1 MTTHFRVHHHI
12 EPFLPATTLYSLCY
26 AYLVFSLKGT
36 VLGAIER
43 VMDTSKEVDRA
54 QRIDAFKKQAD
65 SLRIPASRVAALT
78 GYHPFAVLPQ
88 VFMDLIYQG
97 SVGHELRLQDC
108 RDLNVQLVSTDVLL
122 MELAEKAGSETAK
135 ALESALQVKDG
146 RKLLKDVKVA
156 EVIKRKVLDEAK
168 KSKKLSVEELNRLA
182 EGTRSYV
189 DTGFGTHHESTALDI
204 FEKQCGWEVRERNTS
219 IIYWSFARAE
229 DVGGTTTELTVI
241 PLASAGV
248 NERSLHSDHGTK
260 SRERIEAIE
269 IERANT
275 IKVEEKLKPFFSICG
290 SVDGVR
296 DELWCRPNCTPDGSF
311 NDEEWELREVIVEC
325 KHRMK
330 RAYSTPPLYDQIQ
343 ATAYCLMYGVN
354 DADIIQVVRK
364 EHPLRKRRR
373 NKDESAKGTEKPD
386 QRQTLLDHFLP
397 AKNCEYEPVE
407 KAESVVLVDGT
418 ESEAVTNDDQS
429 IEIVVTR
436 LSVDDGIMN
445 HRQNWQS
452 IILPRL
458 RSFVDAVYRVRAD
471 DDARKL
477 FLEVVVTEELSG
489 YATQVSWDLLHRECP
504 WLEECDSAVRRYKHG
519 RL

>member
-1 MTTHFRVHHHI
+1 MNPSR
-12 EPFLPATTLYSLCY
+12 
-26 AYLVFSLKGT
+26 
-36 VLGAIER
+36 
-43 VMDTSKEVDRA
+43 EVDSA
-54 QRIDAFKKQAD
+54 QRINAFKKQAD

-78 GYHPFAVLPQ
+78 GYHPYAVLPE

-97 SVGHELRLQDC
+97 PVGHELRLQDC

-122 MELAEKAGSETAK
+122 MELAEKAGVETAQ
-135 ALESALQVKDG
+135 ALESAMQVKDG
-146 RKLLKDVKVA
+146 TKLLKDVRVA

-168 KSKKLSVEELNRLA
+168 KSKKLSVEELKRLA

-189 DTGFGTHHESTALDI
+189 DTGFGTHHEGTALDL

-219 IIYWSFARAE
+219 ILHWSFARAE
-229 DVGGTTTELTVI
+229 DVGAPSNEPTVI
-241 PLASAGV
+241 PLASAAGK
-248 NERSLHSDHGTK
+248 ERILRSEHWNIK
-260 SRERIEAIE
+260 REREETTE
-269 IERANT
+269 IEMART
-275 IKVEEKLKPFFSICG
+275 VKSEEKPKAFFSICG
-290 SVDGVR
+290 TVDGVR
-296 DELWCRPNCTPDGSF
+296 DELWHRHSCSNDGSF
-311 NDEEWELREVIVEC
+311 TDDDWELREVIVEC

-354 DADIIQVVRK
+354 DADIIQVIRK
-364 EHPLRKRRR
+364 EHPLKKRRR
-373 NKDESAKGTEKPD
+373 TKEDSEKGTVKADPK
-386 QRQTLLDHFLP
+386 QTLLDDFLP
-397 AKNCEYEPVE
+397 VKNNEKERTE
-407 KAESVVLVDGT
+407 KAESIAPVEGT
-418 ESEAVTNDDQS
+418 ESEAANNDDQS
-429 IEIVVTR
+429 IEIVVSR

-477 FLEVVVTEELSG
+477 FLQVVVNEELSG

-504 WLEECDSAVRRYKHG
+504 WLEACDTAVRRYKH
-519 RL
+519 